1 MNRARRRGTRHVVP
15 AHLLALLAVAGCA
28 KSKPQETPAPAPVA
42 STEAGA
48 APAIAAKVL
57 LCSDGFHR
65 RGDHWK
71 VACNVC
77 RCGADGDILCS
88 QFPCAEVGP
97 RDASVRD

>member
-1 MNRARRRGTRHVVP
+1 MDRARRTQPRLVLP
-15 AHLLALLAVAGCA
+15 ALFLAVAGCTKA
-28 KSKPQETPAPAPVA
+28 KPHETPAPVPD
-42 STEAGA
+42 TEGGA

-88 QFPCAEVGP
+88 SFPCAEVGP
-97 RDASVRD
+97 RDASARD